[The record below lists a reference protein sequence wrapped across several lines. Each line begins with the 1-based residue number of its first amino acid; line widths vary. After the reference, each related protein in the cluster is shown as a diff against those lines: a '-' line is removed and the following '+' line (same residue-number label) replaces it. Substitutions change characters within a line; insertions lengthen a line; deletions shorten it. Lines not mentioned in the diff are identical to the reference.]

1 MAFPQDIVSMI
12 KRAMD
17 VESASS
23 SALGQNESLCPR
35 CNQSHSQQQP
45 AITDINA
52 IVGAGASQEEKQADA
67 AQKLA
72 EEEAKAFSGGDAS
85 PEQTEPQPETGNAR
99 KTQETTIGDK
109 SKKLAESEE
118 EAFDNQ
124 VVGDAA
130 MKQAEAAVKQEEA
143 NHLKA
148 KTKSLETDNDIKKW
162 IAEKTFNFMAW
173 WCGFVALMVFMYF
186 GSKKGNVEKE
196 VIIALM
202 GTTTISVVGLVGFI
216 VKGLFGSKDEK
227 ESEKSKDKK

>member
-1 MAFPQDIVSMI
+1 MAFPQDIFGII

-23 SALGQNESLCPR
+23 SELGQKESPCPN
-35 CNQSHSQQQP
+35 CNQAHS
-45 AITDINA
+45 DINA
-52 IVGAGASQEEKQADA
+52 IIDAGAFQEKEQADA

-72 EEEAKAFSGGDAS
+72 EEEAKTFSGGDAS
-85 PEQTEPQPETGNAR
+85 LEQTEPQSEARNAEAA
-99 KTQETTIGDK
+99 QEATTIGD
-109 SKKLAESEE
+109 SPKKLAESEE

-124 VVGDAA
+124 AVGDAA